1 MTTPNTQTANVN
13 LNDVKVDPVAW
24 AKRGNKIVFGNVAG
38 LTPDPTMNIRHRAG
52 TEAYGV
58 KVEKDTYDLPG
69 MKAGIVEMV
78 GIQEPILVSVR
89 KIAVSIADQL
99 AAKAAGKEVPKE
111 TEEMVPLRGN
121 RRTFAGQEL
130 LADSTISADLRKA
143 LTERTPMILL
153 YGLTREQ
160 ESELIQDQT
169 QKPFLRS
176 EVIKHIFKLR
186 QNKWT
191 FDRIAMTMWETLGRF
206 SGNHKKLAEVRDIQ
220 DAGAK
225 ATKVK
230 TWLRGTLD
238 NYIIW
243 GYDLGEFVRKCILL
257 SEMKLDGSAPDTA
270 EKPYFITTK
279 DSQKRIG
286 ELKKAKELDG
296 TKWNGVI
303 PVEGS
308 EFKKVLDKF
317 HAADY
322 GTKPTTTPTSGPK
335 MMQRKDLEGIKD
347 SFSSQA
353 VKAMIDRVLGNTV
366 PNLSTADEFAGQM
379 ETKMMLVENYL
390 PRLNPPVADVL
401 RLVFVNPD
409 ATDFQAFLESNCV
422 SEAVKN
428 EGTATDQA
436 ESGNEF
442 KLGEGDDASADAD
455 ATADAAK

>member
-1 MTTPNTQTANVN
+1 MTTNNTNTNTGTANVN
-13 LNDVKVDPVAW
+13 LNEVKADPVAW
-24 AKRGNKIVFGNVAG
+24 ARRGNKIIHGNVAA
-38 LTPDPTMNIRHRAG
+38 LKPDASLNIRHRAG
-52 TEAYGV
+52 TEVYGV

-89 KIAVSIADQL
+89 KLDD
-99 AAKAAGKEVPKE
+99 K

-143 LTERTPMILL
+143 LTEKTPMILL

-191 FDRIAMTMWETLGRF
+191 FERIAMAMWETLGRF
-206 SGNHKKLAEVRDIQ
+206 SGNHKKLAEVREIQ
-220 DAGAK
+220 EPAAK
-225 ATKVK
+225 AAKVK

-243 GYDLGEFVRKCILL
+243 GYDLGEYVRKCILL
-257 SEMKLDGSAPDTA
+257 SEMKLDGSLPDTA
-270 EKPYFITTK
+270 EKPYFLTTK
-279 DSQKRIG
+279 DGQKRIAA
-286 ELKKAKELDG
+286 LKKAKELDG
-296 TKWNGVI
+296 TKWNGSI

-308 EFKKVLDKF
+308 EFKKTLDKF
-317 HAADY
+317 HAEDY
-322 GTKPTTTPTSGPK
+322 GTKPAVTTPTQPK
-335 MMQRKDLEGIKD
+335 MMQRKDLEGIKE
-347 SFSSQA
+347 SFSSRA
-353 VKAMIDRVLGNTV
+353 VKAMIERVLGTEV
-366 PNLSTADEFAGQM
+366 ADLTTADEFAGQM
-379 ETKMMLVENYL
+379 ETKLMLVTNYL
-390 PRLNPPVADVL
+390 PRLTPDVATVL

-422 SEAVKN
+422 PNDNAPTEGVTAS
-428 EGTATDQA
+428 EGT
-436 ESGNEF
+436 GEF
-442 KLGEGDDASADAD
+442 SLTEGEPKDETSEGEPKDE
-455 ATADAAK
+455 